1 MAPMKTCT
9 VPPSVLAILF
19 VAFFCSTR
27 EAQGQETITA
37 PQECSGTFKVHS
49 TQVTLLV
56 QQRVTS
62 RDDVVNCQYVFEAP
76 ESAGLLVFANGI
88 TAIDDGEI
96 PGCPVTIYDGDNQQ
110 VSSLCGHYDT
120 AVIPVSSS
128 RVTVAYRPEYQ
139 GSPYTLTLD
148 LQVTR
153 SDDDTSVLCADAE
166 LHAVP
171 SVPVKYDVVLRDDG
185 SASDDEQVCDYKVV
199 SNAVNETLK
208 TGCLLT
214 SGGDCSYEVLLSNGS
229 QLDPAPGLISLAE
242 VGGQVTVR
250 LHPRSL
256 SGVLALTLPGD
267 FEPVFSLERPPNA
280 TEMPVATT
288 ETSDGSDVNM
298 TDDGQ
303 DVSTPPTH
311 GSTDGG
317 NHDDCDHHGDH
328 DHDKPGHGHDKPGH
342 GHGDD
347 DDDDVDD
354 DDDDDDDEWEHGG
367 HHDSDDEDESFWDST
382 ITWIWTIE
390 YTMVFTSYSIK
401 SWFWSWF

>member
-9 VPPSVLAILF
+9 VPPVLAILF

-27 EAQGQETITA
+27 EAQGQETITT
-37 PQECSGTFKVHS
+37 PPECAGTFKVHS

-56 QQRVTS
+56 QQRVVS
-62 RDDVVNCQYVFEAP
+62 QDDVFNCQYVFEAP

-96 PGCPVTIYDGDNQQ
+96 PGCPVKIYDGDNQQ

-120 AVIPVSSS
+120 TIIPVSSP

-166 LHAVP
+166 LYAVP
-171 SVPVKYDVVLRDDG
+171 SVPVKYGVVLRDDG
-185 SASDDEQVCDYKVV
+185 SASDDEQICDYKVV

-214 SGGDCSYEVLLSNGS
+214 SGGDCAYEVLLSNGS
-229 QLDPAPGLISLAE
+229 QLGQAPGLISLAE
-242 VGGQVTVR
+242 VGGEATVR

-256 SGVLALTLPGD
+256 SGVLTLTLPGD
-267 FEPVFSLERPPNA
+267 FEPVFSLERPPNLHSRGCSG
-280 TEMPVATT
+280 VR
-288 ETSDGSDVNM
+288 
-298 TDDGQ
+298 
-303 DVSTPPTH
+303 TPPEILTVPSAAAAAAAFSFGRSLFLPYL
-311 GSTDGG
+311 GSQPLRNQSISTRLESRRFDS
-317 NHDDCDHHGDH
+317 NAKDKVIRTGDLCSAGS
-328 DHDKPGHGHDKPGH
+328 KVIANQSARIQQARGELGAR
-342 GHGDD
+342 
-347 DDDDVDD
+347 
-354 DDDDDDDEWEHGG
+354 
-367 HHDSDDEDESFWDST
+367 
-382 ITWIWTIE
+382 
-390 YTMVFTSYSIK
+390 YSK
-401 SWFWSWF
+401 RAKA